1 MVALERTTNSK
12 GRSNCSWTTSV
23 FDVYEIPFTGLIR
36 ETNWYGT
43 DGMVHARTIKEPK
56 QPIPTFIETL
66 DLLMK
71 VSAVYWISAF
81 AYLSMI
87 STNSQRTDM

>member
-1 MVALERTTNSK
+1 
-12 GRSNCSWTTSV
+12 
-23 FDVYEIPFTGLIR
+23 
-36 ETNWYGT
+36 
-43 DGMVHARTIKEPK
+43 
-56 QPIPTFIETL
+56 
-66 DLLMK
+66 LMK